1 MSRTS
6 RVYVQGLPQLIQL
19 NGHNNDIVF
28 HDDEDYLTFLNCL
41 RRADELFDFALH
53 AWTLLPHQMMML
65 LTPQTKEDLSRLV
78 QHIGRSY
85 VPWFNQKYHRS
96 GSLWEGRYNSS
107 LIEPEAYLLIA
118 QKFVDTRLGELHAA
132 RGERLTWSSYRN
144 NIGEQQQQMITPHEQ
159 YLRLGHTPQERAI
172 QYARFIQS
180 PLGPSIEKRLQD
192 CLNQNRL
199 LGTPQYCQ
207 QLERQLHRPVQP
219 RQAGRPRKYFH
230 NQVTDWAWLENQAAC
245 LLSRYCYQ
253 EVRLPLLESEGNETA
268 FTSQNQKFP
277 LAGNHS
283 ALLRGEGTM
292 GCLKMINQH
301 PHLQSMSKLWYEGV
315 MFRSSANSGEHIQ
328 QYQQIGVEAFGYAG
342 VDIELEQLALQYDF
356 FKSLGLQENV
366 ELKINSTGTQKEL
379 AAFRTALRA
388 FYQPFIGVF
397 ESEWTE
403 CLAMQPERL
412 LRSDHPL
419 LARLRSIAP
428 EIGDFLGEE
437 SRKRFD
443 CLLESLTKIRVPFVV
458 DRWLYPSNAYCH
470 THFEWHCEKL
480 LEHSLLCRGGR
491 YDECATSVLET
502 PIQAC
507 GFALMLDPI
516 MRLLRLTDKHL
527 LKQQVTD
534 VVIIPGSPAASTQA
548 LNIGRSLR
556 KTFPQMSIANDFSH
570 MRVTACVRNARRQGG
585 RFIIVVSSDEAAT
598 EVAIYDRD
606 SGEEQRVNLAKAIS
620 ILSHSLNASPGCR
633 GGINVPYG

>member
-41 RRADELFDFALH
+41 RKAGETFDFALH
-53 AWTLLPHQMMML
+53 AWTLLPNQLMML
-65 LTPQTKEDLSRLV
+65 LTPGTKEDLSRLV
-78 QHIGRSY
+78 QHIGRRY

-118 QKFVDTRLGELHAA
+118 QKFVDTRLGERQAV
-132 RGERLTWSSYRN
+132 RGERPAWSSYWN
-144 NIGEQQQQMITPHEQ
+144 NIGERQQQMITPHEQ
-159 YLRLGHTPQERAI
+159 YLRLGNTPQERAI

-180 PLGPSIEKRLQD
+180 PLSPSIEKRLQD

-207 QLERQLHRPVQP
+207 RLERQLHRPVQP

-253 EVRLPLLESEGNETA
+253 EVRLPLLESEGTNAA
-268 FTSQNQKFP
+268 FTATNEPFP
-277 LAGNHS
+277 LAGSHS

-292 GCLKMINQH
+292 GCLQMINQH
-301 PHLQSMSKLWYEGV
+301 PHLQSTSKLWYQGV
-315 MFRSSANSGEHIQ
+315 MFRSTENTGEHIE
-328 QYQQIGVEAFGYAG
+328 QYQQLGVEAFGFAG
-342 VDIELEQLALQYDF
+342 VDIELEQLVLQYDF

-366 ELKINSTGTQKEL
+366 ELKINSTGTQQEF
-379 AAFRTALRA
+379 AAFRAALRA
-388 FYQPFIGVF
+388 FYQPFTSIF
-397 ESEWTE
+397 EPEWAE
-403 CLAMQPERL
+403 CLAMQPENL
-412 LRSDHPL
+412 LRSDNPL
-419 LARLRSIAP
+419 LAKLRSIAP
-428 EIGDFLGEE
+428 AVGDFLGEE
-437 SRKRFD
+437 SRRRFD
-443 CLLESLTKIRVPFVV
+443 CLLESLTKIHVPFEV
-458 DRWLYPSNAYCH
+458 DRWLYPSNAYCQ

-480 LEHSLLCRGGR
+480 MEHSLLCRGGR
-491 YDECATSVLET
+491 YDDCASTVLET

-534 VVIIPGSPAASTQA
+534 VVIIPGSPAASTEA
-548 LNIGRSLR
+548 LSIGRSLR

-570 MRVTACVRNARRQGG
+570 MRVNACVRNARRLGG
-585 RFIIVVSSDEAAT
+585 RFIIVVPPDGAAT
-598 EVAIYDRD
+598 EVALYDRD
-606 SGEEQRVNLAKAIS
+606 SGEEQTVNIAKAIS
-620 ILSHSLNASPGCR
+620 ILSRSLNALPVC
-633 GGINVPYG
+633 